1 MIGDAVVDWL
11 ASVLESGHICLLDR
25 AEGVVSSC
33 RPGVDSPDLL
43 PSCKACTSKE
53 GVAEPLY
60 LALIASRRFRRCSI
74 RAASSRGSSSGGS
87 IAGASAFLLVLRR
100 C

>member
-11 ASVLESGHICLLDR
+11 ASVLESGHLCLLDR

-43 PSCKACTSKE
+43 PSCKACTSK